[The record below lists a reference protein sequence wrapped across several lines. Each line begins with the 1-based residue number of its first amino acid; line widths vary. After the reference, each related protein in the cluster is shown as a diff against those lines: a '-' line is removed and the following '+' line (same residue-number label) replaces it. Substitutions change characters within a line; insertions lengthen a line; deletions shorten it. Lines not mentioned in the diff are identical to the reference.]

1 MTRKNVYRLVLSL
14 LATGGVAYLV
24 VNSYNEISRF
34 RFTYNW
40 PMLVVAFFLEVLA
53 YLCRFRIWLG
63 ITDEL
68 DLKTSKLAAAR
79 GYFLSTLG
87 KYIPGNVGLFLA
99 RVEAYRG
106 YSRSRVAVA
115 AIVEYVATIASSCL
129 LVVIGL
135 AAAPFS
141 VPPGIRLGA
150 GALAVVLLI
159 SLHQRF
165 LLGLINRVLSL
176 AKRKP
181 VRSFPSWSMQVRFVL
196 AFILVGLLQGMAMFV
211 VLNALHPTSFDNYLA
226 ITGAYYAAGLIGL
239 AIVFAPSG
247 IGVREGVLMLILPS
261 MVPRPV
267 AIVSTVLIRLV
278 ATSGELVLAGLFSLK
293 RRNKAAGSA
302 DS

>member
-1 MTRKNVYRLVLSL
+1 MTRKSVYRLVLSL
-14 LATGGVAYLV
+14 LAIGGVAYLV
-24 VNSYNEISRF
+24 LNSHNEISRF

-40 PMLVVAFFLEVLA
+40 PMLVVAFFLEILA

-68 DLKTSKLAAAR
+68 DLRTSKRTAAK

-106 YSRSRVAVA
+106 YSRSRVAA
-115 AIVEYVATIASSCL
+115 ATVVEYVATIASSCL

-141 VPPGIRLGA
+141 VPEGIRLGS
-150 GALAVVLLI
+150 GALAVLLLT
-159 SLHQRF
+159 SLHPRF
-165 LLGLINRVLSL
+165 LLELINRALRL
-176 AKRKP
+176 AKKMP
-181 VRSFPSWSMQVRFVL
+181 VQSFPSWSKQIRFVL
-196 AFILVGLLQGMAMFV
+196 AYMLVGLLQGLALLL
-211 VLNALHPTSFDNYLA
+211 VLNSLHPTGFNNYLA

-239 AIVFAPSG
+239 AVVFAPSG
-247 IGVREGVLMLILPS
+247 IGVREGVLMLILPTI
-261 MVPRPV
+261 VPRPV

-278 ATSGELVLAGLFSLK
+278 ATAGEVALAGFFSLG
-293 RRNKAAGSA
+293 RQRGKA
-302 DS
+302 

>member
-1 MTRKNVYRLVLSL
+1 MTKKNTYRLVLSL
-14 LATGGVAYLV
+14 LAIAGVVYLV
-24 VNSYNEISRF
+24 AKSHNEIGRF
-34 RFTYNW
+34 QFSYNW
-40 PMLVVAFFLEVLA
+40 PMLAVAFFLEVLA

-68 DLKTSKLAAAR
+68 DLRTSKLTAAR

-106 YSRSRVAVA
+106 YGRSRVAVA
-115 AIVEYVATIASSCL
+115 TIVEYVATIASSCL

-150 GALAVVLLI
+150 GALAVVLI
-159 SLHQRF
+159 MALHPRF
-165 LLGLINRVLSL
+165 LLGLINRVLRL
-176 AKRKP
+176 AKRDP
-181 VRSFPSWSMQVRFVL
+181 LLSFPSWSMQVRFVL
-196 AFILVGLLQGMAMFV
+196 AFILVGLLQGLALFV

-239 AIVFAPSG
+239 AVVFAPSG
-247 IGVREGVLMLILPS
+247 IGVREGVLMLVLPS
-261 MVPRPV
+261 MVPRPL

-278 ATSGELVLAGLFSLK
+278 ATAGEVFLAGLFSL
-293 RRNKAAGSA
+293 RGRSKAA
-302 DS
+302 